1 VISLA
6 VAWLLQDISQVL
18 SMGVLL
24 VPDFFILTV
33 AYGIVSGTLAKERI
47 SILIWLS
54 FAGGVLWDF
63 RWSATPGISGLVNS
77 LAVLAIYTAWA
88 RTPLAGRGVW
98 LFALLAGIAHLS
110 SGMAHYIALSGTT
123 QTVVRMFLAQQL
135 LGIPALVVVCAVY
148 MFRMSGSDV

>member
-6 VAWLLQDISQVL
+6 VAWFLQDLAQVL

-33 AYGIVSGTLAKERI
+33 AYDIVSGPLGKERI

-63 RWSATPGISGLVNS
+63 RWTAAPGISGLVNS

-98 LFALLAGIAHLS
+98 LFALLASMAHLS
-110 SGMAHYIALSGTT
+110 SGIVHYIAWAVTT
-123 QTVVRMFLAQQL
+123 QTAVRMFLAQQL
-135 LGIPALVVVCAVY
+135 LGIPALAAVCAVY
-148 MFRMSGSDV
+148 LFRTRGSHV

>member
-6 VAWLLQDISQVL
+6 VAWLLQDLAQVL
-18 SMGVLL
+18 SLGVLL

-33 AYGIVSGTLAKERI
+33 AYGIVSGPLSKERI

-63 RWSATPGISGLVNS
+63 RWTATPGLSGLVNS

-98 LFALLAGIAHLS
+98 LFALLAGMAHLS
-110 SGMAHYIALSGTT
+110 SGTAHYIAWDTST
-123 QTVVRMFLAQQL
+123 QTAVRMFLAQQL
-135 LGIPALVVVCAVY
+135 LGIPTLAIACAVY
-148 MFRMSGSDV
+148 VFRLRGSNV

>member
-6 VAWLLQDISQVL
+6 AAWLLQDLLQAF

-24 VPDFFILTV
+24 VPDFFILAL
-33 AYGIVSGTLAKERI
+33 AYGIVSGPLGKERV
-47 SILIWLS
+47 SILIWFS

-63 RWSATPGISGLVNS
+63 RWTTTPGISGLVNS

-98 LFALLAGIAHLS
+98 LFALLAGMAHLL
-110 SGMAHYIALSGTT
+110 SGMAHYIAWGAVT
-123 QTVVRMFLAQQL
+123 QTAARMFLAQQL
-135 LGIPALVVVCAVY
+135 LGVPALAAVCAAY
-148 MFRMSGSDV
+148 LFGTRGSHV

>member
-6 VAWLLQDISQVL
+6 VAWLLQDLSQVL

-33 AYGIVSGTLAKERI
+33 AYGIVSGSLRHERI

-63 RWSATPGISGLVNS
+63 RWTVTPGISGLVNS

-98 LFALLAGIAHLS
+98 LFALLAGMAHLS
-110 SGMAHYIALSGTT
+110 SGLVHYIAWGTAT
-123 QTVVRMFLAQQL
+123 QRAVRMFLAQQL
-135 LGIPALVVVCAVY
+135 LGIPALAAICAVY
-148 MFRMSGSDV
+148 LFRMRGSHV